1 MKARS
6 RIEVMSAVVSFIC
19 LFVAFGISW
28 TYPIVAFAIA
38 AIVAANVAINDALR
52 LQESR
57 QIFPT
62 GITLVI
68 SVGSF
73 VFFCILAANAPTIQ
87 SSRGGG
93 DNRHLGTKPFVDL
106 KGSSVL
112 WENLSPVFLR
122 GRDSPFL
129 PPREET
135 GRLSLRP
142 RG

>member
-1 MKARS
+1 
-6 RIEVMSAVVSFIC
+6 
-19 LFVAFGISW
+19 
-28 TYPIVAFAIA
+28 
-38 AIVAANVAINDALR
+38 VAINDALR

-129 PPREET
+129 PLREET